1 MADNDFSFTL
11 ADSLGGMNADGAVQ
25 IVRELCAQLG
35 EEPAFHGN
43 IWPGN
48 IALNAD
54 GAAVLGEGSKAPVSE
69 RTASQVEF
77 LSPEY
82 FWEDS
87 GTPASDVYS
96 LGLILYAGC
105 NGGALPFQPKGGTL
119 ADKDRSAAL
128 RMRMKGDPMR
138 LPGGLSDGLGAVLKR
153 ALAYEPEDR
162 YASAAEL
169 LAELS
174 ATDEALPAG
183 TASFIPP
190 FEPGAG
196 DGQKTATI
204 TAAES
209 EPAPA
214 AEEKERKYTVKK
226 DFDSSGRRYESAA
239 PASRRRKRTSVLIPI
254 LCVLAIA
261 IIGVAIAYTVLRIRT
276 DTAQSTLSESFV
288 AEATEEPEPTMAP
301 SPAAD
306 EDTMIVI
313 ELNNED
319 ADDGQTE
326 EAQPIERLGSET
338 VDGQEVEAA
347 NETVYVTSSGVN
359 LRSGPGTAYDIVET
373 LTRGTTLLRTGVV
386 NGWSQVQYEGEEYY
400 ASSSLLTTTDPLGRD
415 PEALETTPA
424 PEADAGSDSGSGS
437 DNGSGSSSGNGSSS
451 SGGSSSSSGGSSSSS
466 GSSGSSSGGSGS
478 SSGGGGSSSG
488 GSVVT
493 VTDTRDVVK
502 VTGSEVNLRTG
513 PGANYSVSTT
523 VKAGDTLQRTG
534 IAGSWS
540 RVVYAGKDLYI
551 SNELIS
557 AVSATDVTPAVGTLK
572 VTSDVNV
579 RSGASTDDSIL
590 GVAKVGTILNT
601 TGIVDGK
608 WYRVSY
614 DGKEGYV
621 NRKLVSVQDFALVTD
636 ASGTLTIVSRA
647 NVRSGPGTGYSILGV
662 AEVGD
667 TLTITGTTDSH
678 WYRVSYNG
686 GTGFIAAN
694 LIKVN

>member
-1 MADNDFSFTL
+1 M
-11 ADSLGGMNADGAVQ
+11 
-25 IVRELCAQLG
+25 
-35 EEPAFHGN
+35 
-43 IWPGN
+43 
-48 IALNAD
+48 
-54 GAAVLGEGSKAPVSE
+54 
-69 RTASQVEF
+69 
-77 LSPEY
+77 
-82 FWEDS
+82 
-87 GTPASDVYS
+87 
-96 LGLILYAGC
+96 
-105 NGGALPFQPKGGTL
+105 
-119 ADKDRSAAL
+119 
-128 RMRMKGDPMR
+128 
-138 LPGGLSDGLGAVLKR
+138 
-153 ALAYEPEDR
+153 
-162 YASAAEL
+162 
-169 LAELS
+169 
-174 ATDEALPAG
+174 
-183 TASFIPP
+183 
-190 FEPGAG
+190 
-196 DGQKTATI
+196 
-204 TAAES
+204 
-209 EPAPA
+209 
-214 AEEKERKYTVKK
+214 KK

-424 PEADAGSDSGSGS
+424 PEADAGTDGAADSGSTGS
-437 DNGSGSSSGNGSSS
+437 NTGSG
-451 SGGSSSSSGGSSSSS
+451 SSS
-466 GSSGSSSGGSGS
+466 GSSGSSS
-478 SSGGGGSSSG
+478 SSGGGA
-488 GSVVT
+488 VT